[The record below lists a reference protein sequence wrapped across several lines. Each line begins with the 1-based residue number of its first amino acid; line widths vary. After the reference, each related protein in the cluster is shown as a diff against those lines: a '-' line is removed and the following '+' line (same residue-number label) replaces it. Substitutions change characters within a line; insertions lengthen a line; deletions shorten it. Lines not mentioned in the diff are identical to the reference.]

1 MSDAPQSAAPAASGT
16 RPARRRASR
25 LPYLLAL
32 LLLGALIVTPW
43 FLRGRFQPVV
53 SGTAAPEFA
62 VTNLQGEPV
71 SLEDYRGKVVLLN
84 VWATWCEPCRQE
96 MPSMERLY
104 TRVRQLPAGQDFEI
118 LAISIDA
125 TKEKPNAIYG
135 GATIEDL
142 QAYARE
148 IGFTFP
154 IVRDPEG
161 RVQQIYQTTGV
172 PESFLVG
179 RDGIIYK
186 KHAGPTEW
194 DSAPNLALIEDLLQR
209 DRSVAD
215 TR

>member
-1 MSDAPQSAAPAASGT
+1 M
-16 RPARRRASR
+16 
-25 LPYLLAL
+25 LF
-32 LLLGALIVTPW
+32 LGVLVVTPW
-43 FLRGRFQPVV
+43 FLRDRFAAVV
-53 SGTAAPEFA
+53 SGTPAPEFR
-62 VTNLQGEPV
+62 VTNLLGEPV
-71 SLEDYRGKVVLLN
+71 TLEDYRGKVVLLN

-104 TRVRQLPAGQDFEI
+104 DKVRALPNGQDFEI

-125 TKEKPNAIYG
+125 TSDKPNALG
-135 GATIEDL
+135 GASVEDL
-142 QAYARE
+142 ERYASE

-154 IVRDPEG
+154 IVRDPDG
-161 RVQQIYQTTGV
+161 SVQKIYQTTGV

-194 DSAPNLALIEDLLQR
+194 DSKPNVALIEDLLQR
-209 DRSVAD
+209 DPSVAD